1 MALDRDNIGGWV
13 AKLQGIA
20 DRFSEVEKRV
30 SDPAV
35 ASDMDLFKSLM
46 VEHRRLQ
53 PMAEKASQLVLW
65 LSQWDEA
72 SEWTRSGD
80 SEMKALGLA
89 ELDHLSEALERGV
102 EEAKWMLLPHDA
114 ADDRDAILEVRAGT
128 GGDEAA
134 LFAGDLMRM
143 YLKHAEEKGWKHE
156 WVSANEGTVGG
167 FKEAV
172 VRLEG
177 DGVFGWLKFERGV
190 HRVQRVPETESQGRV
205 HTSAATVAVLPVA
218 REVDVELHMT
228 DVRKDTFR
236 ASGAGGQH
244 VNKTESAVRLTHVP
258 TGTVVE
264 CQDGRSQHQNFE
276 RALEVLRSRLFDA
289 AREAAE
295 AERAAERKSQVSTGD
310 RSAKIRTYNFPQG
323 RVTDHRIGLTLH
335 ALPAILGGDLAP
347 VIEALHVAD
356 RAERLKNL

>member
-1 MALDRDNIGGWV
+1 MALDRESIGGWV
-13 AKLQGIA
+13 AKLQGIS

-30 SDPAV
+30 SDPGV
-35 ASDMDLFKSLM
+35 AADMELFKSLM
-46 VEHRRLQ
+46 VEHRRLR
-53 PMAEKASQLVLW
+53 PMAEKALELGAW
-65 LSQWDEA
+65 LANWDEA
-72 SEWTRSGD
+72 LEWSGSAD
-80 SEMKALGLA
+80 EEMRAMGRAECDRLA
-89 ELDHLSEALERGV
+89 PLLEQGV

-114 ADDRDAILEVRAGT
+114 ADDRDAILEVRGGT

-134 LFAGDLMRM
+134 LFAGDLIRM
-143 YLKHAEEKGWKHE
+143 YLKHAENRGWKHE
-156 WVSANEGTVGG
+156 WVSASEGTVGG

-218 REVDVELHMT
+218 REVDVELNLN

-264 CQDGRSQHQNFE
+264 CQDGRSQHQNYE
-276 RALEVLRSRLFDA
+276 RALEVLRSRLYDA
-289 AREAAE
+289 ARETAD

-335 ALPAILGGDLAP
+335 ALPAILGGDLDP

>member
-1 MALDRDNIGGWV
+1 MALDRDSSGEWV
-13 AKLQGIA
+13 SKLQALA

-30 SDPAV
+30 SDPEV
-35 ASDMDLFKSLM
+35 ASDLELFKSLM
-46 VEHRRLQ
+46 MEHRRLK
-53 PMAEKASQLVLW
+53 PMAEKANE
-65 LSQWDEA
+65 LSLLLKGWDEA
-72 SEWTRSGD
+72 NDWSQSQDDEMRWMGESERTRIS
-80 SEMKALGLA
+80 AL
-89 ELDHLSEALERGV
+89 LETGI
-102 EEAKWMLLPHDA
+102 EEAKWMLLPHDM
-114 ADDRDAILEVRAGT
+114 ADDRNAILEVRAGT

-134 LFAGDLMRM
+134 LFAGDLVRM
-143 YLKHAEEKGWKHE
+143 YLKHAEERGWSHE
-156 WVSANEGTVGG
+156 WVSASEGTVGG

-218 REVDVELHMT
+218 REVDVELNMS

-244 VNKTESAVRLTHVP
+244 VNKTESAVRLTHLP
-258 TGTVVE
+258 SGTVVE
-264 CQDGRSQHQNFE
+264 CQDGRSQHQNYE

-289 AREAAE
+289 AREAVE
-295 AERAAERKSQVSTGD
+295 AERAADRKSQVSSGD

-335 ALPAILGGDLAP
+335 ALPAILGGDLTP
-347 VIEALHVAD
+347 VVEALHIAD